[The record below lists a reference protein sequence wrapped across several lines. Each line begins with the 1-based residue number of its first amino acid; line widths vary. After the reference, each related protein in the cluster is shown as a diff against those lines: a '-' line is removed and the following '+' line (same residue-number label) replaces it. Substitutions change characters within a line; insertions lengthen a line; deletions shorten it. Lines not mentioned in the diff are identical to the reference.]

1 MLVVAILGTIGAVVW
16 TILGVF
22 ANGMS
27 DAPSAGFQGGWTI
40 VVAWVVAA
48 VIWLAWWFR

>member
-1 MLVVAILGTIGAVVW
+1 VAVLAVLVAIVW
-16 TILGVF
+16 TGIVVF

-40 VVAWVVAA
+40 SVVWFIA
-48 VIWLAWWFR
+48 VLLVGVRLLD